1 MDDLELRARFPVV
14 DAMGRESVY
23 ASHRG
28 AAGANGDDLRL
39 KNAYQGTLTEHFGN
53 MQEVL
58 QVIDCA
64 PF

>member
-1 MDDLELRARFPVV
+1 
-14 DAMGRESVY
+14 MGRESVY